1 MAYDPYKDILSKMS
15 NSLYNPSSKFNQNL
29 DPYNFGSQN
38 FGDDDDTFSDPGDTP
53 DTSTPAGYT
62 PSGAQAGS
70 GSYGTSYGTLSGQLG
85 DLDAPAGAL
94 QDPGTQYGFGA
105 GSEYAGYFLPF
116 DTTGYNESVSAL
128 KAMEK
133 NLFSGIAG
141 SYTRQRDKARGTIG
155 TSLDKVLNESSATG
169 LQMGSTKR
177 RMSDVRDVGEENL
190 LGIGQDTRSRY
201 LDVHENIGARMGEIE
216 SSVVDFLSGAA
227 QQALQIQLA
236 DPTSTGGPTG
246 DPSGWPA
253 QPKGNPY
260 GAGDSTVTAYQSV
273 FADLT
278 NSAAAY
284 AYFVSLAHTN
294 LNSTQLAELAQSVYA
309 QYQGDEESGG
319 N

>member
-15 NSLYNPSSKFNQNL
+15 TSLYSPSSQFNQKL
-29 DPYNFGSQN
+29 DPYNFGSTSN
-38 FGDDDDTFSDPGDTP
+38 MGDDDANPGDTS
-53 DTSTPAGYT
+53 DTGTPGFT

-70 GSYGTSYGTLSGQLG
+70 GSYGTSYGNLTGLLG

-94 QDPGTQYGFGA
+94 QDPGAQYGFGA
-105 GSEYAGYFLPF
+105 GSEYAGYFEPF
-116 DTTGYNESVSAL
+116 DTEGYNESVSAL
-128 KAMEK
+128 KEMEQ
-133 NLFSGIAG
+133 NLFTGISEG
-141 SYTRQRDKARGTIG
+141 YTRQRDKARGQIG
-155 TSLDKVLNESSATG
+155 SKLDEVLDKSSATG

-177 RMSDVRDVGEENL
+177 RMSDVREVGEENL
-190 LGIGQDTRSRY
+190 LGLGQDTRSRY
-201 LDVHENIGARMGEIE
+201 LDVQENVGARMGELE

-246 DPSGWPA
+246 DGSSWTQ

-260 GAGDSTVTAYQSV
+260 GAGDSAVTAYQSV
-273 FADLT
+273 FSDLT
-278 NSAAAY
+278 NATAAY
-284 AYFVSLAHTN
+284 EYFVSLAHTN